1 MQIFHHIEEINL
13 AGPTY
18 LTIGNFDG
26 LHRGHQALIE
36 QMQAEAKRDGHADA
50 CTALMTFEPHPVLFF
65 RPDTPLHLL
74 TTPRER
80 IELAAN
86 LGIDVGII
94 QPFDQ
99 QTAAL
104 SARDFMQM
112 LVSHVGLYCLVV
124 GPDFALGRKREGTI
138 DVLRSLGDELGY
150 RVVVIEPVHASDEEV
165 RSFNI
170 RRHLY
175 EGDVVH
181 AQRLLGRVYTVSGVV
196 VDGDKRGR
204 TIGVPTAN
212 LDIPSARILPADGV
226 YATWAWIGRPG
237 ESKPY
242 GSATNIGVR
251 PTVDGTQRRVEAHL
265 FDFPP
270 PGESG
275 DLYGQTLTVGFVAR
289 LRGEQRFNGLDE
301 LVAQIQRDLHAARE
315 ILANQN
321 PGESVP
327 HQ

>member
-212 LDIPSARILPADGV
+212 LDIPCSHTPRRRRLCYVGVGRLPRR
-226 YATWAWIGRPG
+226 T
-237 ESKPY
+237 KPY
-242 GSATNIGVR
+242 GSATNIKGAPGQWMAHNVAPRLIFSIFHR
-251 PTVDGTQRRVEAHL
+251 PAKAVISMDRR
-265 FDFPP
+265 
-270 PGESG
+270 
-275 DLYGQTLTVGFVAR
+275 
-289 LRGEQRFNGLDE
+289 
-301 LVAQIQRDLHAARE
+301 
-315 ILANQN
+315 
-321 PGESVP
+321 
-327 HQ
+327 